1 MDQAIAASAPDV
13 LLFIRWCGWEEFG
26 AGHTRLGIVCGERLE
41 YIFNLLA
48 TDFFFLILAH
58 PVFKT

>member
-13 LLFIRWCGWEEFG
+13 LLFIQWCGWEEFG

-48 TDFFFLILAH
+48 TDSFFFK
-58 PVFKT
+58 F